1 MTETLNKLGKTS
13 WRLAMSETGLLA
25 MQLAE
30 WWEATLIIGVGSA
43 VLTIFTI
50 ICWRHIVGKK
60 QS

>member
-1 MTETLNKLGKTS
+1 
-13 WRLAMSETGLLA
+13 MSETGLLA